1 MKDTFRHFEMNHAL
15 QCVFPPMQ
23 YFACNCESYQ
33 ESIGKGD
40 KIGNEAYRW
49 ASARVFNSN
58 KTSVG
63 KAIAFGCATR
73 CHLCVHSLVMPRSGP
88 GGGGGRGVGGCWH
101 ACKCFLI
108 AGRYTRSSNIKRY
121 NTAVH
126 LLNEHCT
133 SLPCGHAT
141 EGNVLIAQSIRECM
155 LVASYF
161 CDLQVKN

>member
-73 CHLCVHSLVMPRSGP
+73 CHLSLHSLAMPRSGS
-88 GGGGGRGVGGCWH
+88 GDASRLVSVSRFRRFQN
-101 ACKCFLI
+101 KN
-108 AGRYTRSSNIKRY
+108 RYQN
-121 NTAVH
+121 H
-126 LLNEHCT
+126 
-133 SLPCGHAT
+133 
-141 EGNVLIAQSIRECM
+141 
-155 LVASYF
+155 
-161 CDLQVKN
+161 